1 MYIYIYIRTL
11 VNIQTQVYFEDGYI
25 IHLQNP
31 SKPIP
36 SIPRQLP
43 TYVDRLLVLAKNAD
57 GLSNATRD
65 EGIFTDRIGQTGPFQ
80 KFLGSDLVRWMEM
93 GWCDCEIGFLF
104 HPAGVGFLVIWVKKI
119 KYPEVIS
126 SCDEFQDLAS
136 HELLIMIH
144 KLWISSLFHPIA
156 LHMI

>member
-1 MYIYIYIRTL
+1 M
-11 VNIQTQVYFEDGYI
+11 
-25 IHLQNP
+25 
-31 SKPIP
+31 
-36 SIPRQLP
+36 
-43 TYVDRLLVLAKNAD
+43 DRLLVLAKNAD
-57 GLSNATRD
+57 GLSNATGD

-80 KFLGSDLVRWMEM
+80 KFLGSDLVRCMEM

-144 KLWISSLFHPIA
+144 KL
-156 LHMI
+156 